1 MSQRPAVFATRNVP
15 DAVKERLTRD
25 YDARINEADT
35 VLDAD
40 AIVREAEG
48 AEAVI
53 VSPPD
58 RMDAAL
64 IARLPQSVRAIV
76 CYSVGVNHV
85 DLDAAKERG
94 LIATN
99 TPGVLTQSTADTA
112 MLLMLGATRRSW
124 EGQSML
130 RAGEWKGWAP
140 TQLMGLEL
148 GTRRL
153 GVMGMGR
160 IGQAVAHR
168 ARAFGMEIHY
178 HDVRRLDPE
187 QEQGATYHET
197 PESLLKVSDVLTLHT
212 PATPETYRFLNAE
225 RIALLP
231 ENAVVVNSA
240 RGDVVDDEALIDAL
254 KTGRIFAAGLDVFNG
269 EPNLHPGYL
278 ELENAYMLPH
288 LGSATVETRNAMGFK
303 VLDNMD
309 AIFAGTEPPDR
320 VV

>member
-1 MSQRPAVFATRNVP
+1 MSQRPPVFATRNVP

-25 YDARINEADT
+25 YDASINESDA

-40 AIVREAEG
+40 AIVRG
-48 AEAVI
+48 AQGAQAVI

-64 IARLPQSVRAIV
+64 IARLPETVRAII

-85 DLDAAKERG
+85 DLDAARERG
-94 LIATN
+94 LTVTN

-112 MLLMLGATRRSW
+112 MLLMLGATRRAW
-124 EGQSML
+124 EGQTML
-130 RAGEWKGWAP
+130 RAGKWTGWAP

-178 HDVRRLDPE
+178 HDVRRLDADK
-187 QEQGATYHET
+187 EQGATYHET

-240 RGDVVDDEALIDAL
+240 RGDVVDDEALIAAL
-254 KTGRIFAAGLDVFNG
+254 KSGRIFSAGIDVFQG
-269 EPNLHPGYL
+269 EPDVHPGYL
-278 ELENAYMLPH
+278 ELENAYLLPH

-309 AIFAGTEPPDR
+309 AVFAGTEPPDR